1 MGDFTCRGRRLT
13 EPYARYMLLLRRAE
27 DTVLFSLYVRAKQT
41 SKSCA
46 AGNIVDRCS
55 LDVEV
60 AVKQAYVRQPKSI
73 RSKVSDLWREK
84 SLVFPAP
91 LVVGGAVPPASRE
104 VDVVGR
110 APVERRVVVRRLH
123 DDDEEAATS

>member
-1 MGDFTCRGRRLT
+1 MLSGRRGRRQT
-13 EPYARYMLLLRRAE
+13 G
-27 DTVLFSLYVRAKQT
+27 VRTATQ
-41 SKSCA
+41 
-46 AGNIVDRCS
+46 IDPV
-55 LDVEV
+55 
-60 AVKQAYVRQPKSI
+60 QSI
-73 RSKVSDLWREK
+73 RPLAGK
-84 SLVFPAP
+84 SLVLPAP